1 MEKTKSP
8 LSIRL
13 IFILNEIIFWL
24 FSMVTVIALV
34 LVLLILVNF
43 FEGERQLD
51 LQVRLPVA
59 FSTNLD
65 GMLIQENSSTAVQ
78 LLEAY
83 GDIKFPETP
92 SIIAKLFMIPLVFVI
107 GIMYFMLFIFR
118 KFIWSVNRGVIF
130 ESKNIKRLR
139 MLALS
144 LLAFWFL
151 WHIYDFVV
159 KITIARN
166 LHFGTIEFTNNTQS
180 HVILLIFALVLW
192 VLSHIF
198 LKGLKLEEES
208 TLTI

>member
-208 TLTI
+208 RLTI